1 MKKSYFLMA
10 TAAALFAA
18 CAETDFVNEAT
29 VQDAPKAI
37 GFETFSNKATRH
49 SILST
54 MNTYHLSFGVYG
66 YNDVDGL
73 FMENYKVAYA
83 DSKWGYNGVEGGT
96 DGTTVQEMK
105 YWNKKTSYDFY
116 AYAPYDEDVTITAG
130 KFTIPEGNYAAEQN
144 LQQTFS
150 TGLNNGVFTADVDW
164 MLAAPKNDY
173 AHSNG
178 ATVPLSFSHML
189 SKLIVEVKT
198 TGDEDVEIQALSIT
212 GNTYKTGSYDGEDW
226 TATNEEVLEGS
237 VGTVTLKNTPYYSME
252 YLLIPVTTA
261 APKLTIKYRV
271 NGQTYTETDLDITGI
286 TSFAEG
292 TYYTL
297 TITVGL
303 EPIAFNATA
312 NVWTE
317 GTPGGSVSIE

>member
-1 MKKSYFLMA
+1 MA

-49 SILST
+49 STLTT
-54 MNTYHLSFGVYG
+54 MNTYHQSFGVYG
-66 YNDVDGL
+66 YNEVDDL

-83 DSKWGYNGVEGGT
+83 DSEWGYNGVEGGT

-105 YWNKKTSYDFY
+105 YWNKNISYDFY
-116 AYAPYDEDVTITAG
+116 AYAPYDKYVTITAG
-130 KFTIPEGNYAAEQN
+130 KTFTIPERDYAAEQN

-150 TGLNNGVFTADVDW
+150 TTLNDAAFTADVDW
-164 MLAAPKNDY
+164 MLADPKVDY
-173 AHSNG
+173 THSSG

-189 SKLIVEVKT
+189 SKLVVAVQT
-198 TGDEDVEIQALSIT
+198 TGDEEVEIKELSIT
-212 GNTYKTGSYDGEDW
+212 GDTYKTGSYDGEKW
-226 TATNEEVLEGS
+226 TATNNVKLEGS
-237 VGTVTLKNTPYYSME
+237 IGKVTLKDKAYYSME

-271 NGQTYTETDLDITGI
+271 NGQTYTETNLDITGI
-286 TSFAEG
+286 TSFEEG

-303 EPIAFNATA
+303 DPIAFSATA
-312 NVWTE
+312 KVWAE

>member
-29 VQDAPKAI
+29 VQDAPQAI

-49 SILST
+49 STLST
-54 MNTYHLSFGVYG
+54 MNTYHTSFGVYG

-83 DSKWGYNGVEGGT
+83 DSKWGYNGVQGGT

-116 AYAPYDEDVTITAG
+116 AYAPYDKDVTITAG
-130 KFTIPEGNYAAEQN
+130 KFTIPVGDYAAEEN

-150 TGLNNGVFTADVDW
+150 IDRNNDVFTADVDW
-164 MLAAPKNDY
+164 MEAAPKEDY
-173 AHSNG
+173 THAIA

-198 TGDEDVEIQALSIT
+198 TGDEDVVIEKLSIT
-212 GNTYKTGSYDGEDW
+212 GDTYKTGSFDGEDW
-226 TATNEEVLEGS
+226 TATNNVVLEGS
-237 VGTVTLKNTPYYSME
+237 VGTVTLNNTPYYSME

-261 APKLTIKYRV
+261 APKLTIKYKV

-303 EPIAFNATA
+303 VPIAFSATA
-312 NVWTE
+312 NEWTK
-317 GTPGGSVSIE
+317 GTPGSVSIE

>member
-29 VQDAPKAI
+29 VQDAPQAI

-49 SILST
+49 STLNT
-54 MNTYHLSFGVYG
+54 MYTYHKNFGVYG

-83 DSKWGYNGVEGGT
+83 DSKWGYNGVQGGT

-116 AYAPYDEDVTITAG
+116 AYAPYDKDVTITAG
-130 KFTIPEGNYAAEQN
+130 KFTIPVGDYAAEEN

-150 TGLNNGVFTADVDW
+150 IDRNNDVFTADVDW
-164 MLAAPKNDY
+164 MLAEPKEDY
-173 AHSNG
+173 THAIA

-189 SKLIVEVKT
+189 SKLIVEVQT
-198 TGDEDVEIQALSIT
+198 TGDENVEIQELSIT
-212 GNTYKTGSYDGEDW
+212 GDTYKTGSYDGEKW
-226 TATNEEVLEGS
+226 TATNNVELVGS
-237 VGTVTLKNTPYYSME
+237 LGTVTLKNKAYYSME

-271 NGQTYTETDLDITGI
+271 NGQNYTETNLDIIGI
-286 TSFAEG
+286 TSFDAG

-297 TITVGL
+297 TVTVGL

-317 GTPGGSVSIE
+317 GSKGSVNIE